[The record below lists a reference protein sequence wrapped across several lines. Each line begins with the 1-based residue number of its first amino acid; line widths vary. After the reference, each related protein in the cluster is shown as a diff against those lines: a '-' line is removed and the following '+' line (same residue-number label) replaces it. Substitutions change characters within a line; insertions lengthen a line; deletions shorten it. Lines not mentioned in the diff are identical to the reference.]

1 MISDKLQSLLA
12 DQVVSLINTSGSAKV
27 GLGGNSTYGSQ
38 TDLDIVLSS
47 ASVLATKSDENVIQ
61 VKVWITGGG
70 ALAGQVIRELA
81 VFDNAS
87 NMLFRENFE
96 GIGPFTSSE
105 TAEFFIFLEVE

>member
-12 DQVVSLINTSGSAKV
+12 DQVVSLINNAKV

-47 ASVLATKSDENVIQ
+47 ASVTAIKSDENVIQ
-61 VKVWITGGG
+61 VKVSITGGG
-70 ALAGQVIRELA
+70 ALAGQVLREVG
-81 VFDNAS
+81 VFDSSS
-87 NMLFRENFE
+87 NMLLRENFE

-105 TAEFFIFLEVE
+105 TAEIFIFLEVE